1 MVDADSLR
9 RELRTMRSLLIH
21 QYKIDGGDLAL
32 LGAIEATLRAIDG
45 QVNQTNDSTLVEGI
59 CAKFGQLSADQS
71 FTGDLLY
78 GLRDVVM
85 DLVGLLGTE
94 WRAAMLIALDRTIA
108 HLRDERGEGDD
119 SPRMAMPLR
128 FAELLRQ
135 SGGLRV
141 IPGGKKTGRRA
152 SPPSGGRC

>member
-1 MVDADSLR
+1 
-9 RELRTMRSLLIH
+9 MRSLLIH

-45 QVNQTNDSTLVEGI
+45 QANQTNDRTLVRGI
-59 CAKFGQLSADQS
+59 RPKFDQLSADEG
-71 FTGDLLY
+71 FTSDLLY
-78 GLRDVVM
+78 GLQDVVIA
-85 DLVGLLGTE
+85 LVELLGAE

-108 HLRDERGEGDD
+108 HLRDERGEDAD

-152 SPPSGGRC
+152 SPPSGGRR